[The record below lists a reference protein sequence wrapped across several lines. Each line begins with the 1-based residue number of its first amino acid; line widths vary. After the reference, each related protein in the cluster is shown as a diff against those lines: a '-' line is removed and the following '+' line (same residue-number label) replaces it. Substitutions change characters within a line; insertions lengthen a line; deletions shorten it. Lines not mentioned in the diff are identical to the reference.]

1 VPRER
6 THLINRIGWL
16 RAGILG
22 ANDGIISTASLIL
35 GVASAAQGDALLAG
49 TAGLFAG
56 ALSMAA
62 GEYVS
67 VSSQLDV
74 EKAEMAF
81 EKRQLSRDPGSE
93 VRDLAGIYV
102 ARGLSSDLAQL
113 VAQQL
118 LLKDADGAYAR
129 DALGISSA
137 MTARPVQAALTSAL
151 SFSLGAAAP
160 LAMIWLSPATWI
172 TANVALGSVLF
183 LAILGAA
190 GARLGGV
197 GILGPTFRVIFWGA
211 FAMGITSAVGRLFGA
226 LLS

>member
-1 VPRER
+1 MPARNS
-6 THLINRIGWL
+6 HLINRIGWL
-16 RAGILG
+16 RAAILG

-62 GEYVS
+62 GEFVS

-74 EKAEMAF
+74 EKAEIAS
-81 EKRQLSRDPGSE
+81 EKVRLAGGPGVE
-93 VRDLAGIYV
+93 VRDLADIYV
-102 ARGLSSDLAQL
+102 ARGVSLDLAQR

-118 LLKDADGAYAR
+118 MLKDAAGAYAR
-129 DALGISSA
+129 DELGISTE

-160 LAMIWLSPATWI
+160 LALIWLSPTTWI

-197 GILGPTFRVIFWGA
+197 GILGPTLRVVFWGA
-211 FAMGITSAVGRLFGA
+211 FAMGITSAAGRLFSV
-226 LLS
+226 LL